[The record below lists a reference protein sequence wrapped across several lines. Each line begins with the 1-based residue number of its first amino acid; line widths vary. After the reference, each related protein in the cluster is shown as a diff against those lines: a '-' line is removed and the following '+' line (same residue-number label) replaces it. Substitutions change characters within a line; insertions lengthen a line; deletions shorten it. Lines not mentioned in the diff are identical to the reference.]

1 MKRPRTSARGACIRL
16 WRSCWRR
23 FRSMRATVA
32 GRASGSTLPSSMR
45 NSRSLRRART
55 SRATCCDGLKM
66 GTMTRALLGVALLAA
81 AAAVHAQVEARA
93 AWVRGTVRGQTT
105 AGAYM
110 ELTSDRRASLLGA
123 ESPAAGSAEIHE
135 MKMEGNVMRMRA
147 VPKLELPPVKTVE
160 LRPGGHHMML
170 VDLKRQLKK
179 GDLVP
184 IRLKV
189 ELSDKTIRTIQIG
202 RAHV

>member
-1 MKRPRTSARGACIRL
+1 MRT
-16 WRSCWRR
+16 
-23 FRSMRATVA
+23 M
-32 GRASGSTLPSSMR
+32 
-45 NSRSLRRART
+45 ART
-55 SRATCCDGLKM
+55 LL
-66 GTMTRALLGVALLAA
+66 ALALLAA
-81 AAAVHAQVEARA
+81 AAAAHGQVEARA
-93 AWVRGTVRGQTT
+93 AWVRGTAPGQTT

-147 VPKLELPPVKTVE
+147 VTRLELPPGKTVE
-160 LRPGGHHMML
+160 LKPGGHHMML
-170 VDLKRQLKK
+170 VDLKRPLKK

-189 ELSDKTIRTIQIG
+189 ELSDKTIRTIQVLAEVRELAATG
-202 RAHV
+202 RP